1 VALIGYAR
9 VSTADQKLSL
19 QLDALNT
26 AGCDRIFDDHAS
38 GAKPIGLA

>member
-1 VALIGYAR
+1 MRASRPQTEAVI
-9 VSTADQKLSL
+9 

-38 GAKPIGLA
+38 GQKPIGLA